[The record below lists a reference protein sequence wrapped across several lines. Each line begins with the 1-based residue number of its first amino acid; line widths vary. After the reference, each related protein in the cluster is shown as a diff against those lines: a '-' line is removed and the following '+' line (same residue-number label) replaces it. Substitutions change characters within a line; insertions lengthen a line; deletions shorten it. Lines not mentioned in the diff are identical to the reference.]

1 MSQTSVTEAWLL
13 HILIVRDPVGVDR
26 LDEIHVIGG
35 NCLKG
40 SITVQGSKNTVLPV
54 MAASLLQR
62 EICVLRGCPRISDV
76 FYMEEILHILGAVTW
91 WKDHDLYLDCS
102 MACGT
107 EIPSEYTGRMRCSVI
122 LLGALLGRGQ
132 KGVIGYPG
140 GCVIGKRP
148 VDLHLYALK
157 CLGAEI
163 SEENGNIHAFCKKLN
178 GNEISFKNRSVG
190 ATEQAIL
197 AAVLA
202 DGETVIK
209 NCAREPE
216 IIWLCRFLRL
226 MGARIDGEG
235 EECIHIRG
243 VPELHGAKMQIP
255 ADRIVT
261 GTYLCAAAATRGTI
275 TIENAPEGELDA
287 FLEVYRKMG
296 GQYDWNSGKLVA
308 NGTGVRFSV
317 PFTETEAYPGFP
329 TDLQSPLLAVLATI
343 PGESRIRE
351 NIFEKRFKICR
362 ELIKMGACLE
372 VRENEVWITGS
383 RLRGFR
389 VRAQE
394 LRGGAALVTAAL
406 AADGESVIEGCSFI
420 RRGYEDIGRDLRS
433 LGAEV
438 CG

>member
-1 MSQTSVTEAWLL
+1 M
-13 HILIVRDPVGVDR
+13 
-26 LDEIHVIGG
+26 DEIHVIGG
-35 NCLKG
+35 NCLEG

-62 EICVLRGCPRISDV
+62 GICVLQGCPRISDV
-76 FYMEEILHILGAVTW
+76 FYMEEILHILGAATW
-91 WKDHDLYLDCS
+91 WEDHDLYLDCS
-102 MACGT
+102 KACGT
-107 EIPSEYTGRMRCSVI
+107 EIPSEYTGRMRSSVI
-122 LLGALLGRGQ
+122 LLGVLLGRGQ

-163 SEENGNIHAFCKKLN
+163 TEENGKIHASCKKLK
-178 GNEISFKNRSVG
+178 GNEILFTHRSVG
-190 ATEQAIL
+190 ATEQAVL

-202 DGETVIK
+202 EGDTVLR

-216 IIWLCRFLRL
+216 IVWLCRFLRL
-226 MGARIDGEG
+226 MGAKIYGEG
-235 EECIHIRG
+235 TDCIYIRG
-243 VPELHGAKMQIP
+243 VPALHKAQMQIP
-255 ADRIVT
+255 ADRIVA
-261 GTYLCAAAATRGTI
+261 GTYLCAAAVTRGMI

-308 NGTGVRFSV
+308 NGTGIRFPV
-317 PFTETEAYPGFP
+317 PFLETEAYPGFP

-351 NIFEKRFKICR
+351 NIFENRFKICA
-362 ELIKMGACLE
+362 ELQKMGACLE
-372 VRENEVWITGS
+372 VRENEVRITGCHLKGS
-383 RLRGFR
+383 R

-394 LRGGAALVTAAL
+394 LRGGAALLTAAL

-420 RRGYEDIGRDLRS
+420 RRGYEDIGRDLRR
-433 LGAEV
+433 LGAEI